1 MHRFVC
7 IHGHFYQP
15 PRENPWTHEVG
26 REPSASPYHDW
37 NERIAAECYG
47 PNSASAILDDHGRI
61 LEMVNNYARMSFDFG
76 PTLLRWLESNYMELY
91 ESILGA
97 DRESVG
103 RYSGHG
109 SAMAQVYNHMILP
122 LASPDDKK
130 TQVRWGAEDF
140 ERRFGRYPEGM
151 WLPETAVD
159 ADSLE
164 ALVDAGVRF
173 TVLSPRQAVAVR
185 GRGESEWREVAVGGV
200 DSRQAYSYRLPSG
213 RSISLF
219 FYNDHISSG
228 IAFGDLLTSGG
239 RTAKALLDGF
249 SAGDHGQQLVSVASD
264 GETYG
269 HHHRNGNT
277 ALARAFSEVEK
288 SGSASLANYALFL
301 SLSPPDYEVRLKEP
315 SAWSC
320 AHGVERWRSN
330 CGCGSEIRPGFN
342 QRWRTPLRSSLDW
355 LRDRLGEVY
364 TAAGIEVF
372 EDKDAAR
379 QGMGSA
385 GIGSKDK
392 MHDYLRSHLK
402 NGSSVVE
409 VKRGGKLLEM
419 VECSALM
426 YASCAWFWEDITRPE
441 TRQMLRYAARA
452 MELAKELS
460 WLDLSPGFSQRLG
473 EAVPN
478 APGFDSGTQLFSELV
493 QGSEMH

>member
-1 MHRFVC
+1 MRRFVC

-15 PRENPWTHEVG
+15 PRENPWTREVG

-47 PNSASAILDDHGRI
+47 PNSASPILDDHGRI
-61 LEMVNNYARMSFDFG
+61 LELVNNYARMSFDFG
-76 PTLLRWLESNYMELY
+76 PTLLRWLESNYKELY

-122 LASPDDKK
+122 LASPADKR

-159 ADSLE
+159 RDSLE
-164 ALVDAGVRF
+164 ALAEADVKF
-173 TVLSPRQAVAVR
+173 TVLSPRQALAVR
-185 GRGESEWREVAVGGV
+185 RRGESDWREVSVGGV
-200 DSRQAYSYRLPSG
+200 DTRHPYSFHLPSG

-219 FYNDHISSG
+219 FYDDRISNG
-228 IAFGDLLTSGG
+228 IAFGDLLTSGD
-239 RTAKALLDGF
+239 RTAKALLNGF
-249 SAGDHGQQLVSVASD
+249 SSGDEPQLVNVASD

-269 HHHRNGNT
+269 HHHRNGNVV
-277 ALARAFSEVEK
+277 LARAFSEVEK
-288 SGSASLANYALFL
+288 SGIASPANYALFL
-301 SLSPPDYEVRLKEP
+301 SLSPPDLEVRLREP

-342 QRWRTPLRSSLDW
+342 QRWRTPLRSALDW
-355 LRDRLGEVY
+355 LRDQLGDIYSYEGGRSF
-364 TAAGIEVF
+364 A
-372 EDKDAAR
+372 DKETAR

-385 GIGSKDK
+385 GIGSKVG
-392 MHDYLRSHLK
+392 MRDYVRIHLK
-402 NGSSVVE
+402 NGSSAE
-409 VKRGGKLLEM
+409 GVKRGANLLEM

-426 YASCAWFWEDITRPE
+426 YASCAWFWEDVTRPE
-441 TRQMLRYAARA
+441 TRQMLRYSARA

-460 WLDLSPGFSQRLG
+460 GLDLTPGFSQRLG

-478 APGFDSGTQLFSELV
+478 TPGFDSGPQLFSELV
-493 QGSEMH
+493 RGSEIQ